1 VISPDGAYLAF
12 TATVDGKTSVWV
24 RPMNSNDAR
33 VLPDTN
39 DAIFPFWSPD
49 SRSIGYFTGNKLKTI
64 EIDGGAPQVVCD
76 VTIGRGGAWGPSGV
90 IVFSPGPTAALVQV
104 SASGGAPAPLT
115 KVDTAQH
122 TSHRWPFFLPDGKHF
137 LYLAMHH
144 DPSKSSNNAIYY
156 ASLDGHDN
164 RLLIHAQT
172 NAIYAAGF
180 LLAGRGDQLMAQ
192 PFDPARGTLSGHVQT
207 VSSGVLND
215 VTTWHMAASATDS
228 GVLTFANGTSGDV
241 QLVWMDRTGK
251 QAGIAVENLQ
261 NLEFARLSPQ
271 GDRVALMLDNGIVD
285 IWTLDL
291 ARGVRTRLTFG
302 PVSNIYPVWSPDG
315 KWVAYA
321 SLRAGTRSI
330 YRKPADGSG
339 AEEMLVSDAGSEVL
353 ILSDWSRDG
362 KTLFYSTGLQTGD
375 QTIWALPLEG
385 ERKPRLVAGHAVGAT
400 LSPNG
405 RWLAYTLLSGQ
416 ADVYV
421 VAYGGGQG
429 KWQVSPNGG
438 QVPQWSKDG
447 KELYYLDGAQSIVA
461 VPVKDLGNTLEFG
474 AGQTLI
480 RQWTVLSTPFY
491 SVFPDGQKLLMER
504 VSQQVSQPLTVVTN
518 FTAQLRK

>member
-1 VISPDGAYLAF
+1 
-12 TATVDGKTSVWV
+12 
-24 RPMNSNDAR
+24 M
-33 VLPDTN
+33 
-39 DAIFPFWSPD
+39 
-49 SRSIGYFTGNKLKTI
+49 
-64 EIDGGAPQVVCD
+64 
-76 VTIGRGGAWGPSGV
+76 SG
-90 IVFSPGPTAALVQV
+90 Q
-104 SASGGAPAPLT
+104 
-115 KVDTAQH
+115 AQ
-122 TSHRWPFFLPDGKHF
+122 S
-137 LYLAMHH
+137 
-144 DPSKSSNNAIYY
+144 
-156 ASLDGHDN
+156 
-164 RLLIHAQT
+164 
-172 NAIYAAGF
+172 
-180 LLAGRGDQLMAQ
+180 
-192 PFDPARGTLSGHVQT
+192 

-215 VTTWHMAASATDS
+215 VTTWHMDASATDS
-228 GVLTFANGTSGDV
+228 GVLTFANGTSGSV
-241 QLVWMDRTGK
+241 QLVWIDRTGK
-251 QAGIAVENLQ
+251 QVGIAVENLQ

-271 GDRVALMLDNGIVD
+271 GDRVAVMLDKGIAD

-302 PVSNIYPVWSPDG
+302 PVSNIYPVWSSDG

-321 SLRAGTRSI
+321 SLRAGTRSV
-330 YRKPADGSG
+330 YRKPADGGG
-339 AEEMLVSDAGSEVL
+339 AEEMLVSDAASEVL

-385 ERKPRLVAGHAVGAT
+385 ERKLRLVAEHAVGAT

-421 VAYGGGQG
+421 VAYGGGEG

-447 KELYYLDGAQSIVA
+447 KELYYLDGEQSIVA

-474 AGQTLI
+474 ARQTLI
-480 RQWTVLSTPFY
+480 SQWTVLSTPFY